1 MSAKL
6 RVLAVGLG
14 NMGMSHATAYAR
26 IDGFDVV
33 ALCERRIAQRVLPA
47 ELQQAQRFTDYGE
60 ALKAVKPDVVSIST
74 WSDSHAVYAIQ
85 AMEAGAHVFVEKPLA
100 DTVADAERVVAVAKQ
115 TGRKLVIGYI
125 LRHHPS
131 WTKFIALAKT
141 LGTPLVFRMN
151 LNQQS
156 SGKQWE
162 DHKKLLQSLSPIVDC
177 GVHYLDVMCQI
188 TRAKATRVHALGARL
203 TDAMP
208 GVELPKG
215 MYNYGALQ
223 VAFDDGSVGWYEAGW
238 GPMMSETAYF
248 VKDVIGPKGS
258 VSIVMAETGGTDT
271 KSADINTHT
280 KTNRILLHHAELDA
294 NGAMAR
300 KDEIFDTQDEPSHD
314 DLCEREQRY
323 LLKAIRDD
331 VDLTD
336 HMADAIRSLRIALAA
351 DRSVRTGEVVTL

>member
-1 MSAKL
+1 MSGKL
-6 RVLAVGLG
+6 RVLSVGLG
-14 NMGMSHATAYAR
+14 NMGMSHAKAYAR
-26 IDGFDVV
+26 IDGYEIV
-33 ALCERRIAQRVLPA
+33 ALCERRIAERQLPP
-47 ELQQAQRFTDYGE
+47 ELEKVQRFADYGE

-74 WSDSHAVYAIQ
+74 WSDSHAAYAIQ

-100 DTVADAERVVAVAKQ
+100 DTVEDAERVVAAAKR
-115 TGRKLVIGYI
+115 TGKKLVIGYI

-131 WTKFIALAKT
+131 WIKFIELAKT
-141 LGTPLVFRMN
+141 LGAPLVFRMN

-203 TDAMP
+203 TDGMP
-208 GVELPKG
+208 NVDIPNG
-215 MYNYGALQ
+215 MYNYGMLQ

-238 GPMMSETAYF
+238 GPMMSETAFF

-258 VSIVMAETGGTDT
+258 VSIVVADEGNKDT

-280 KTNRILLHHAELDA
+280 KTNRILLHHAALNADGTLA
-294 NGAMAR
+294 K
-300 KDEIFDTQDEPSHD
+300 KDETFDTQDEPDHD
-314 DLCEREQRY
+314 GLCEREQRY
-323 LLKAIRDD
+323 LLKAIRENL
-331 VDLTD
+331 DLSD
-336 HMADAIRSLRIALAA
+336 HMSDAIRSLRIALAA

>member
-1 MSAKL
+1 MSGKL
-6 RVLAVGLG
+6 RVLSVGLG
-14 NMGMSHATAYAR
+14 NMGMSHAMAYAR
-26 IDGFDVV
+26 IDGYEV
-33 ALCERRIAQRVLPA
+33 AAVCERRIAERQLPPVLA
-47 ELQQAQRFTDYGE
+47 SAQRFADYGE

-74 WSDSHAVYAIQ
+74 WSDSHAEYAIA

-100 DTVADAERVVAVAKQ
+100 DTVEDAERVVAAAKR

-131 WTKFIALAKT
+131 WIKFIALAKT
-141 LGTPLVFRMN
+141 LGSPLVFRMN

-188 TRAKATRVHALGARL
+188 TRAKAVRVHALGARL
-203 TDAMP
+203 TDGMP
-208 GVELPKG
+208 DVDLPQG
-215 MYNYGALQ
+215 MYNYGMLQ

-238 GPMMSETAYF
+238 GPMMSETAFF

-258 VSIVMAETGGTDT
+258 VSIVVADEGNKDT

-280 KTNRILLHHAELDA
+280 KTNRILLHHAALDA
-294 NGAMAR
+294 AGNLAR
-300 KDEIFDTQDEPSHD
+300 QDEVFDTQDEPDHD
-314 DLCEREQRY
+314 ALCEREQRY
-323 LLKAIRDD
+323 LLKAIREN

-336 HMADAIRSLRIALAA
+336 HMSDAVRSLRIALAA
-351 DRSVRTGEVVTL
+351 DRSVRMGEVVTL

>member
-1 MSAKL
+1 MSGKL

-14 NMGMSHATAYAR
+14 NMGMSHAQAYTR
-26 IDGFDVV
+26 IDGYEVV
-33 ALCERRIAQRVLPA
+33 ALCERRIAERKLPP
-47 ELQQAQRFTDYGE
+47 ELAKAQRFADYAE

-74 WSDSHAVYAIQ
+74 WSDSHAAYAIQ

-100 DTVADAERVVAVAKQ
+100 DTVEDAERVVAAAKR
-115 TGRKLVIGYI
+115 TGKKLVIGYI

-131 WTKFIALAKT
+131 WNKFIELAKT
-141 LGTPLVFRMN
+141 LGSPLVFRMN

-188 TRAKATRVHALGARL
+188 TRAKATKVHALGARL
-203 TDAMP
+203 TDGMANTDI
-208 GVELPKG
+208 PKG
-215 MYNYGALQ
+215 MYNYGMLQ

-238 GPMMSETAYF
+238 GPMISETAFF

-258 VSIVMAETGGTDT
+258 VSIVVADEGNKDT

-280 KTNRILLHHAELDA
+280 KTNRILLHHAALKADGTLA
-294 NGAMAR
+294 K
-300 KDEIFDTQDEPSHD
+300 KDETFDTQDEPDHD
-314 DLCEREQRY
+314 GLCEREQRY
-323 LLKAIRDD
+323 LLQAIREN

-336 HMADAIRSLRIALAA
+336 HMSDAIRSLRIALAA

>member
-1 MSAKL
+1 MSRL

-14 NMGMSHATAYAR
+14 NMGMSHALAYTR
-26 IDGFDVV
+26 IDGYEV
-33 ALCERRIAQRVLPA
+33 AAVCERNIAKRMLPA
-47 ELQQAQRFTDYGE
+47 ALKSARQFADFHE
-60 ALKAVKPDVVSIST
+60 ALRTVKPDVVSIST
-74 WSDSHAVYAIQ
+74 WSDSHAEYAIA

-100 DTVADAERVVAVAKQ
+100 DTVEDAERVVAVAGK

-131 WTKFIALAKT
+131 WTRFIALAKT

-188 TRAKATRVHALGARL
+188 TRARATRVSALGARL
-203 TDAMP
+203 TDGMP
-208 GVELPKG
+208 NVDMPKG
-215 MYNYGALQ
+215 MYNYGMLQ

-238 GPMMSETAYF
+238 GPMISETAFF

-258 VSIVMAETGGTDT
+258 VSIVVADEGSKDT

-280 KTNRILLHHAELDA
+280 KTNRILLHHADLAADGSLA
-294 NGAMAR
+294 KR
-300 KDEIFDTQDEPSHD
+300 DETFDTTDEPTHD

-323 LLKAIRDD
+323 LLKAIRENI
-331 VDLTD
+331 DLSD
-336 HMADAIRSLRIALAA
+336 HMSDAVRSLRIALAA
-351 DRSVRTGEVVTL
+351 DRSVRTGRPVEL

>member
-1 MSAKL
+1 MSGKL

-14 NMGMSHATAYAR
+14 NMGMSHAQAYAR
-26 IDGFDVV
+26 IDGYEVV
-33 ALCERRIAQRVLPA
+33 ALCERRIAERKLPP
-47 ELQQAQRFTDYGE
+47 ELAKAQRFSDYGE
-60 ALKAVKPDVVSIST
+60 ALKAVQPDVVSIST
-74 WSDSHAVYAIQ
+74 WSDSHAAYAIQ

-100 DTVADAERVVAVAKQ
+100 DTVEDAERVVAAAKR
-115 TGRKLVIGYI
+115 TGKKLVIGYI

-131 WTKFIALAKT
+131 WIKFIELAKT
-141 LGTPLVFRMN
+141 LGSPLVFRMN

-203 TDAMP
+203 TDGMANVAIP
-208 GVELPKG
+208 EG
-215 MYNYGALQ
+215 MYNYGMLQ

-238 GPMMSETAYF
+238 GPMISETAFF

-258 VSIVMAETGGTDT
+258 VSIVVADEGNRDT

-280 KTNRILLHHAELDA
+280 KTNRILLHHAALKADGTLA
-294 NGAMAR
+294 
-300 KDEIFDTQDEPSHD
+300 KPDETFDTQDEPDHD
-314 DLCEREQRY
+314 ALCEREQRY
-323 LLKAIRDD
+323 LLKAIREN

-336 HMADAIRSLRIALAA
+336 HMSDAIRSLRIALAA
-351 DRSVRTGEVVTL
+351 DCSVRTGEVVTL

>member
-1 MSAKL
+1 MADL

-14 NMGMSHATAYAR
+14 NMGMSHAMAYAR
-26 IDGFDVV
+26 IDGFEV
-33 ALCERRIAQRVLPA
+33 AAVCERNIAKRELPP
-47 ELQQAQRFTDYGE
+47 ELQAAQRFADFDA
-60 ALKAVKPDVVSIST
+60 ALNAVKPDVVSIST
-74 WSDSHAVYAIQ
+74 WSDSHAEYAIK

-100 DTVADAERVVAVAKQ
+100 DTVEDAERVVAVAQ
-115 TGRKLVIGYI
+115 RTGRKLVIGYI

-131 WTKFIALAKT
+131 WTKFIELAKT

-188 TRAKATRVHALGARL
+188 TRAKATRVNALGARL
-203 TDAMP
+203 TDGMP
-208 GVELPKG
+208 GVVLPKG
-215 MYNYGALQ
+215 MYNYGMLQ
-223 VAFDDGSVGWYEAGW
+223 IAFDDGSIGWYEAGW
-238 GPMMSETAYF
+238 GPMMSETAFF

-258 VSIVMAETGGTDT
+258 VSIVVAEEGDRGT

-280 KTNRILLHHAELDA
+280 KTNRILLHHADLAADGSLA
-294 NGAMAR
+294 C
-300 KDEIFDTQDEPSHD
+300 KDEIFDTTDELSHD

-323 LLKAIRDD
+323 LLKAIREN
-331 VDLTD
+331 VDLSD
-336 HMADAIRSLRIALAA
+336 HMSDAVRSLRIALAA
-351 DRSVRTGEVVTL
+351 DKSVRTGQPVAL